1 MQMVRI
7 AVVRA
12 IILLSIV
19 TAAPFLKAQ
28 TYQGR
33 ELVKAELL
41 ADTSAIVPGRP
52 FAVGLLLHMAP
63 HWHTYWKFSGD
74 AGLPTEIKWNLQPG
88 WKIGEFQWPIPF
100 KTNDPGDIQTYGYQD
115 EVMLIQEITP
125 PEKID
130 DATVKLSAEADWL
143 VCEKICIPG
152 SANLALTLPRSTT
165 SAAANAELFD
175 RYRKLLPQGSI
186 APDLTI
192 GQTRRGSNDVTV
204 AVKSNTFASYAF
216 ADFYPLPDQKT
227 VVGHP
232 KTVVRS
238 SEITITVPFENQP
251 PDPLRGLLVLAQTAN
266 DHSRVGLYISNGDAV
281 ATTNPIS

>member
-1 MQMVRI
+1 MEPTPI
-7 AVVRA
+7 AVLPLSQEDLDTLRRA
-12 IILLSIV
+12 KEALESPSLTMKLASVVGSPIEKLMARMPNI
-19 TAAPFLKAQ
+19 AQ
-28 TYQGR
+28 
-33 ELVKAELL
+33 
-41 ADTSAIVPGRP
+41 
-52 FAVGLLLHMAP
+52 
-63 HWHTYWKFSGD
+63 
-74 AGLPTEIKWNLQPG
+74 
-88 WKIGEFQWPIPF
+88 
-100 KTNDPGDIQTYGYQD
+100 
-115 EVMLIQEITP
+115 
-125 PEKID
+125 EKID

-281 ATTNPIS
+281 ATTNLRLGLHAATTRGFDGPISK